1 MNKVKRFHSD
11 KVDLAAI
18 HPLLADIVYNR
29 RVYLPD
35 GHTEELRAEVSK
47 QEMAFIQA
55 QIAELDVCRN
65 VLEIGMAMGISAL
78 VVEAALDARG
88 GGEHLFL
95 DPYQST
101 EWRSIGVEHLRR
113 AGFTHWE
120 LLELGSEIAL
130 PRLVEQR
137 REFDL
142 IFQDGMHTFDHCM
155 MEFHYF
161 DRLLRPGGVLLY
173 DDVDC
178 YHLNRLI
185 RYVSLYPHWE
195 IAACA
200 GIPSWSRGR
209 KAFDAICRFSAPLLG
224 LFPRQWA
231 IEVFSDALLRSNRS
245 MGLDSSMIALR
256 KTKNDTRGFY
266 YKEKF

>member
-1 MNKVKRFHSD
+1 MKRFKAD
-11 KVDLAAI
+11 KVDLATI

-35 GHTEELRAEVSK
+35 GRTEELRAEVSR
-47 QEMAFIQA
+47 QEMAFIQT
-55 QIAELDVCRN
+55 QIAGLDICRN

-78 VVEAALDARG
+78 VIEAALDARG
-88 GGEHLFL
+88 GGVHLII

-101 EWRSIGVEHLRR
+101 QWRGIGVEHLRR
-113 AGFTHWE
+113 AGFTRWVLVE
-120 LLELGSEIAL
+120 SGSEIAL
-130 PRLVEQR
+130 PRLVEQS

-155 MEFHYF
+155 LEFHYL
-161 DRLLRPGGVLLY
+161 DRLLRPGGLLLY
-173 DDVDC
+173 DDIDC

-200 GIPSWSRGR
+200 GSPCWSRGR
-209 KAFDAICRFSAPLLG
+209 KAFDAICRFAAPVLS

-231 IEVFSDALLRSNRS
+231 IEVFSDALLRPNRRL
-245 MGLDSSMIALR
+245 GLDSSMIALR
-256 KTKNDTRGFY
+256 KTGNDTRGFS